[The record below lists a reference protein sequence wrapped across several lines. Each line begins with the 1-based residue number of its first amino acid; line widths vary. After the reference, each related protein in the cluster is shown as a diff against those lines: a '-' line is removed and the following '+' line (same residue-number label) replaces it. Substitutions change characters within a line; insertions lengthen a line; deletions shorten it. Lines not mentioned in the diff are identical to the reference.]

1 MDNLKAFL
9 VFLESEKKYSRHTI
23 YSYKKDL
30 VDFIKFCELNHVSN
44 ISKAKYTLIRNFIV
58 FLSKKGLKTRSINRK
73 ISSLNS
79 FYDFLIKISLIKI
92 NPLENHKS
100 LKTEKLLI
108 EPFSQKEIETV
119 IKNIDTSNFSGLR
132 NQTIIELFYQ
142 TGIRLSELISL
153 EINDIDFNQNR
164 IKVLGKRNK
173 ERIIPILDSLSS
185 ILKRYIIE
193 RNKVIKSNIENL
205 FVTENEKKLYPS
217 LVYRVVISE
226 FKKFSKKSRVSPH
239 VLRHSFAS
247 LMINSGADIN
257 VVKEILGHESLAATQ
272 EYTKIKL
279 PKIKDTYRHAHPRSK
294 N

>member
-9 VFLESEKKYSRHTI
+9 VFLESEKKYSIHTI
-23 YSYKKDL
+23 SSYKKDL
-30 VDFIKFCELNHVSN
+30 VDFIKFCELNHLSN
-44 ISKAKYTLIRNFIV
+44 ISNAKYTLIRNFIV

-108 EPFSQKEIETV
+108 EPFSKKEIETV
-119 IKNIDTSNFSGLR
+119 IENIDTSNFSGLR

-193 RNKVIKSNIENL
+193 RNKLIKSNNENL
-205 FVTENEKKLYPS
+205 FVTENEKK
-217 LVYRVVISE
+217 
-226 FKKFSKKSRVSPH
+226 FSQ
-239 VLRHSFAS
+239 F
-247 LMINSGADIN
+247 LM
-257 VVKEILGHESLAATQ
+257 
-272 EYTKIKL
+272 
-279 PKIKDTYRHAHPRSK
+279 
-294 N
+294 